1 MSGFIA
7 NGTAPPAPDITNGG
21 FWPVV
26 KPDEIRAR
34 MRLDGSI
41 APDRLRAAVVAAI
54 LMVNDDLVLWR
65 AKQEAAGFATLADVP
80 AEKVDSTSRL
90 VLLYQR
96 AVACC
101 TAAELTERYRSFDAS
116 DSANQRADDLTPSI
130 DELRRDQRWAIR
142 DLKGEP
148 RVTVELI

>member
-34 MRLDGSI
+34 MRLDGAI

-80 AEKVDSTSRL
+80 AEKVDGTSRL

-96 AVACC
+96 AIACC
-101 TAAELTERYRSFDAS
+101 TAAELTERYRSYDAS

-142 DLKGEP
+142 DLKGES

>member
-7 NGTAPPAPDITNGG
+7 NGTAAADNAITSDP
-21 FWPVV
+21 FWPEVS
-26 KPDEIRAR
+26 PDQIRSHR
-34 MRLDGSI
+34 RIDGSVTKE
-41 APDRLRAAVVAAI
+41 RLRAVVVDAVS
-54 LMVNDDLVLWR
+54 MVNDEFQVWKLSHV
-65 AKQEAAGFATLADVP
+65 AAGYAALTDVP
-80 AEKVDSTSRL
+80 APTIDGASRL

-101 TAAELTERYRSFDAS
+101 AAAELAERYRSYDAT

-142 DLKGEP
+142 DFLGVR

>member
-7 NGTAPPAPDITNGG
+7 NGATTPIHVVRSDA
-21 FWPVV
+21 FWPDVS
-26 KPDEIRAR
+26 PDDIRAQMR
-34 MRLDGSI
+34 MDGAI
-41 APDRLRAAVVAAI
+41 AADRLRACVIAAVS
-54 LMVNDDLVLWR
+54 MVNDELDSWR
-65 AKQEAAGFATLADVP
+65 VEQEAAGYTTLEDVP
-80 AEKVDSTSRL
+80 ARTIDQTSRL

-96 AVACC
+96 AIACC
-101 TAAELTERYRSFDAS
+101 ATAELVERYRSYDAT

-142 DLKGEP
+142 DFLGAP

>member
-34 MRLDGSI
+34 MRLDGAI

-80 AEKVDSTSRL
+80 AEKVDGTSRL

-101 TAAELTERYRSFDAS
+101 TAAELTECYRSFDAS

-142 DLKGEP
+142 DLKGES